1 MVRIRLDDD
10 SDIAK
15 ARTMAIQVL
24 QGDRRMDE
32 EDKEMV
38 MCSTAEW
45 SAQDSGSDL
54 GQGQDQAKPGGIKI
68 WPRSSPPSHIQ

>member
-1 MVRIRLDDD
+1 
-10 SDIAK
+10 
-15 ARTMAIQVL
+15 
-24 QGDRRMDE
+24 MDE

-68 WPRSSPPSHIQ
+68 WPRSSSPLIYSNPLHAQHRNLLETLIMIDSNSRHWEH